1 MRWTGRFFFA
11 KQSAMRIICRN
22 GNHSI
27 WGNRVLWYFK
37 NEWI

>member
-1 MRWTGRFFFA
+1 MRWTGRFFLA